1 MHSRRLRRLW
11 SVYGGYA
18 LGFVSLFLIWQLAS
32 VYVVSSVLFPPPTV
46 VFRKGVLLVRNGV
59 LLEHLSASL
68 QRIMAGFMAGSLLG
82 IPIGL
87 AMGSFRPV
95 RKLLEPYTEF
105 LRFIPSVA
113 MITVAV
119 IWFGIGEASK
129 IFLIIYTTIFIVILN
144 TAAGV
149 SAIAPDKIR
158 AAQSL
163 GATRAQIF
171 FHVAMPAT
179 VPYILTGMRLA
190 MGNSFTTIVA
200 AELIAANDGL
210 GKMLWA
216 GRLFKKHGL
225 DVRINTG
232 PSGSAMVSFLI
243 NGQIESAF
251 GSEIAGV
258 SNHNLD
264 PNVVVVAQATRL
276 VRWIA
281 VVGRNVDNLDQLKG
295 KKVGVARGSGGEVF
309 WLAMLDKLKL
319 NAADYTV
326 VNVEAPE
333 MVAALERGNIDA
345 YAVWEPWV
353 SRGLAAVKNTKVLK
367 DQEGILEQGVYIY
380 MNLGWIRKNP
390 AQAESFMRALVEA
403 TDIIN
408 KDRKRAAKDVSDFL
422 KNLDPPLVE
431 QLMTKLTFDIE
442 LGNSTIGMFRLA
454 EAQLKQQGK
463 LSKPLDSGAF
473 VYPDLLRKV
482 QPVKVNYK
490 P

>member
-1 MHSRRLRRLW
+1 MLRRGVQIL
-11 SVYGGYA
+11 
-18 LGFVSLFLIWQLAS
+18 L
-32 VYVVSSVLFPPPTV
+32 VVSVLAWSAAAVAQTKMTIATGVDP
-46 VFRKGVLLVRNGV
+46 VF
-59 LLEHLSASL
+59 SA
-68 QRIMAGFMAGSLLG
+68 
-82 IPIGL
+82 
-87 AMGSFRPV
+87 
-95 RKLLEPYTEF
+95 YY
-105 LRFIPSVA
+105 VA
-113 MITVAV
+113 QQE
-119 IWFGIGEASK
+119 G
-129 IFLIIYTTIFIVILN
+129 
-144 TAAGV
+144 
-149 SAIAPDKIR
+149 
-158 AAQSL
+158 
-163 GATRAQIF
+163 
-171 FHVAMPAT
+171 
-179 VPYILTGMRLA
+179 
-190 MGNSFTTIVA
+190 
-200 AELIAANDGL
+200 
-210 GKMLWA
+210 
-216 GRLFKKHGL
+216 LFKKHGL

-258 SNHNLD
+258 ANHNLD

-281 VVGRNVDNLDQLKG
+281 VVARNVDNLDGLKG

-353 SRGLAAVKNTKVLK
+353 TRGLAAVKNTKVLR

-380 MNLGWIRKNP
+380 MNKGWIQKNP
-390 AQAESFMRALVEA
+390 AAAEGFLKALIDA
-403 TDIIN
+403 TEIIN
-408 KDRKRAAKDVSDFL
+408 GDRKRAAKDVSDFL

-431 QLMTKLTFDIE
+431 QLMTKLKFEMVFDDFTVN
-442 LGNSTIGMFRLA
+442 LFRLA

-463 LSKPLDSGAF
+463 LTKPVDYNAF
-473 VYPDLLRKV
+473 FYPDLMRKV
-482 QPVKVNYK
+482 LPAKVNYK

>member
-1 MHSRRLRRLW
+1 MSRRAGWLLVVGLLAW
-11 SVYGGYA
+11 SVPAWAQTKMTIATGVDPVFSAY
-18 LGFVSLFLIWQLAS
+18 
-32 VYVVSSVLFPPPTV
+32 YV
-46 VFRKGVLLVRNGV
+46 
-59 LLEHLSASL
+59 
-68 QRIMAGFMAGSLLG
+68 
-82 IPIGL
+82 
-87 AMGSFRPV
+87 
-95 RKLLEPYTEF
+95 
-105 LRFIPSVA
+105 
-113 MITVAV
+113 
-119 IWFGIGEASK
+119 
-129 IFLIIYTTIFIVILN
+129 
-144 TAAGV
+144 
-149 SAIAPDKIR
+149 
-158 AAQSL
+158 
-163 GATRAQIF
+163 AQIE
-171 FHVAMPAT
+171 
-179 VPYILTGMRLA
+179 G
-190 MGNSFTTIVA
+190 
-200 AELIAANDGL
+200 
-210 GKMLWA
+210 
-216 GRLFKKHGL
+216 LFKKHGL

-281 VVGRNVDNLDQLKG
+281 LVGRDINNLDQLKG

-309 WLAMLDKLKL
+309 WLAMLAKLKL

-353 SRGLAAVKNTKVLK
+353 TRGLAAVKNTKVLK

-380 MNLGWIRKNP
+380 MNRGWIQKNP
-390 AQAESFMRALVEA
+390 AAAEAFIRALVEA
-403 TDIIN
+403 TDLIN
-408 KDRKRAAKDVSDFL
+408 KDRKRAARDVSEFL

-431 QLMTKLTFDIE
+431 QLMTKLTFDME
-442 LGNSTIGMFRLA
+442 LSNFTIDLFRLA
-454 EAQLKQQGK
+454 EAQLKLQGK
-463 LSKPLDSGAF
+463 LTKPLDLGTF

-482 QPVKVNYK
+482 QPAKVNYK